1 MQNLKYSKQLKSGI
15 LSMCNFVMVGE
26 GKYGLSDVDTCKC
39 SLNHLQER
47 DRSRVIF
54 EKGCLQSGEEWAE
67 KNLLPLAGVVLAVAF
82 AQVCFYLLKSSFIL
96 EK

>member
-1 MQNLKYSKQLKSGI
+1 MN
-15 LSMCNFVMVGE
+15 N
-26 GKYGLSDVDTCKC
+26 
-39 SLNHLQER
+39 LQER

-82 AQVCFYLLKSSFIL
+82 AQVRHIIHWNIRGVKGILIPANFVMKDNSEFYISQIL
-96 EK
+96 INKWICTVIIEKGPAL

>member
-1 MQNLKYSKQLKSGI
+1 MKFSIICINKY
-15 LSMCNFVMVGE
+15 NP
-26 GKYGLSDVDTCKC
+26 
-39 SLNHLQER
+39 QER

-82 AQVCFYLLKSSFIL
+82 AQVCYCVFEF
-96 EK
+96 

>member
-1 MQNLKYSKQLKSGI
+1 MKFSIICINK
-15 LSMCNFVMVGE
+15 CNP
-26 GKYGLSDVDTCKC
+26 
-39 SLNHLQER
+39 QER

-82 AQVCFYLLKSSFIL
+82 AQVCYCVFEFWEGKVLSTNYFFPCFSYLNLKIIL
-96 EK
+96 L